1 MNILLIAEESAGI
14 QLLRA
19 LAQSYHRIVAVMA
32 SPPTGSTDR
41 ATVWRVAETLG
52 YRIWPAGLV
61 KDPDFAGTVRA
72 EKVDIILNVHS
83 LYVIHKEV
91 INAPGIGS
99 FNLHPG
105 PLPAYAGLNTVSWAI
120 YRDESAYGVTVHKMM
135 PEIDAGPI
143 VSQSFFKIEAYD
155 TALSLYSKC
164 VKAGLAL
171 VLQLLETAAADPR
184 AIPLVPQDLAKR
196 RYFGKA
202 IPERGRLRWSRP
214 AREIV
219 NFVRACD
226 YYPFPSPWGYPRAAK
241 GGQDIAVAKAS
252 LTGEASDAFPGTVGE
267 SKGSSGIYVACADQ
281 RVLISKLMMKGR
293 RIDAADALRPGE
305 RLEDGRDPSERG
317 DAGRSPL
324 DFEHRGIADG

>member
-1 MNILLIAEESAGI
+1 MNILLIAEESGGI

-19 LAQSYHRIVAVMA
+19 LAQSRHRIVAVMA
-32 SPPTGSTDR
+32 LPAKRSPDR

-52 YRIWPAGLV
+52 YPTWPAGLV
-61 KDPDFAGTVRA
+61 KDPDFARTVRS

-120 YRDESAYGVTVHKMM
+120 YRDESTYGVTVHKIA
-135 PEIDAGPI
+135 PEVDAGPI
-143 VSQSFFKIEAYD
+143 VSMSFFKIEAND
-155 TALSLYSKC
+155 TALSLYSRC

-171 VLQLLETAAADPR
+171 VLELLETAAADPR

-202 IPERGRLRWSRP
+202 IPEQGRLRWSRP

-226 YYPFPSPWGYPRAAK
+226 YYPFPSPWSHPRASK
-241 GGQDIAVAKAS
+241 GGHDIAVAKAS
-252 LTGEASDAFPGTVGE
+252 LTGRACDAPPGTVGE
-267 SKGSSGIYVACADQ
+267 SEGASGIYVACADEWI
-281 RVLISKLMMKGR
+281 LASKLIMKGR

-305 RLEDGRDPSERG
+305 RLEDGQDPSERG
-317 DAGRSPL
+317 DAGRSRL